1 MAAATPWK
9 EAGVVVAVKLLVGAR
24 TLRTGVAREKFEEG
38 RKCKEKGQNRDRRR
52 GTCKRQTNL
61 FTLTYKLFIYT

>member
-1 MAAATPWK
+1 MGAATPWK

-38 RKCKEKGQNRDRRR
+38 RKCKEKGQKEVNVGGDM
-52 GTCKRQTNL
+52 QTTNKPIHIHL
-61 FTLTYKLFIYT
+61 